1 MQAIERPT
9 NSVRLGEFLKTRRAR
24 ISPADLGLPPLGR
37 RRTPGLRRE
46 EVAQMSGISVAYY
59 TWMEQGR
66 DLHMSCEVLNALAR
80 TLQLSNA
87 ERAHLF
93 TLAGLEV
100 QESVV
105 VDSADL
111 HPTLAYL
118 FETARNSCAYKYDA
132 WFNVIA
138 ATPLAAAVFGFR
150 PHRNGKPNLI
160 YDLFADPRQRQLWV
174 DWEIEAH
181 SLVGMF
187 RQSLAKW
194 PDAAE
199 GNALLEALTLLPD
212 FTAVWNAYDV
222 RLRPS
227 PDEYFRAEPWELAH
241 WQGGTL
247 RMHRIALAIPK
258 RNGGTLVL
266 CSPADLET
274 ASKFQYLAEPGNIRH
289 LRGL

>member
-9 NSVRLGEFLKTRRAR
+9 NNTRLGEFLRTRRAR
-24 ISPADLGLPPLGR
+24 LTPADLGLPPLGR

-46 EVAQMSGISVAYY
+46 EVAQLSGISVAYY

-66 DLHMSCEVLNALAR
+66 DLHMSCDVLHALAR

-100 QESVV
+100 QESVAL
-105 VDSADL
+105 DSADL
-111 HPTLAYL
+111 HPTLAHV
-118 FETARNSCAYKYDA
+118 FETQRNVCAYKYDT

-150 PHRNGKPNLI
+150 TRRGAETNLI
-160 YDLFADPRQRQLWV
+160 YDLFADPQQRQLWV
-174 DWEIEAH
+174 DWDSEAH
-181 SLVGMF
+181 SLVGML
-187 RQSLAKW
+187 RQSLAKR
-194 PDAAE
+194 PDSAE
-199 GNALLEALTLLPD
+199 GNTLLEALTLLPD

-227 PDEYFRAEPWELAH
+227 PDEYFRAEPWDLAH

-247 RMHRIALAIPK
+247 RIHRIALAIPK

-266 CSPADLET
+266 CSPADPET

-289 LRGL
+289 LRVL